1 MERLFV
7 RKNQKLYAGSEPC
20 FYLVCLALF
29 CGTIWFAVIRDSAA
43 NYIAS
48 LAFSLG
54 IEPVFTSA
62 TLCLLLLAA
71 LYFGMTSAAALV
83 TVPCICIVSGF
94 AVEAASYAYGG
105 VAFTDPDFLIF
116 ALLIFAYILSA
127 LFAATYAVKLSKS
140 IQSFL
145 RSNRSLKTEL
155 IRYQIIFVLIVI
167 LLIVSGYFVLT

>member
-7 RKNQKLYAGSEPC
+7 RKNQRLYAGSEPC

-54 IEPVFTSA
+54 IEPVLTSA
-62 TLCLLLLAA
+62 TVCLLLLAA

-127 LFAATYAVKLSKS
+127 LFAATYAAKLSKS

-145 RSNRSLKTEL
+145 RSNRALKTEL